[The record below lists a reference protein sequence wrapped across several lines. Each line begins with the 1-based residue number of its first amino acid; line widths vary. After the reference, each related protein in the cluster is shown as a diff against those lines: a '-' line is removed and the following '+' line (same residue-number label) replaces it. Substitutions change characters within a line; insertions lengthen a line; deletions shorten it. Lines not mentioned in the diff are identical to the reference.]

1 MKVKMLCLVLFL
13 CFFVTVFVH
22 LKINLAQIPL
32 LCTAAL
38 EFALLDLS

>member
-1 MKVKMLCLVLFL
+1 MLVWFFFVCLLG
-13 CFFVTVFVH
+13 FFVTVSVN